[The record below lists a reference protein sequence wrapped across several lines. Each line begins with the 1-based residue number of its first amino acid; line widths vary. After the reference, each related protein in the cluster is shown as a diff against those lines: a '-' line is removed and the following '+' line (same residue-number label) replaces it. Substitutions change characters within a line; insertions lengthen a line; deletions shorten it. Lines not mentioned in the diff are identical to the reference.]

1 MNNSMPSLGASS
13 FKQPIK
19 NNKKYVMFFFFK
31 EEMTLLE
38 RDVSFGFKLFLFIFR
53 P

>member
-1 MNNSMPSLGASS
+1 MNNVMPSLGASS
-13 FKQPIK
+13 FKQLIK
-19 NNKKYVMFFFFK
+19 NNKKHVMFFCN

-38 RDVSFGFKLFLFIFR
+38 CDVSFGFKLFLFIFR